1 MATALRNFVSYL
13 FWRLI
18 FLLLIALT
26 KQTVE
31 KEASDQVAS
40 KFIIALDQ
48 STQLTGYAIFQDKD
62 LIAHGVFSPSGDY
75 EHRIVK
81 LRQWLLDKLEPL
93 KPNVEVYFE
102 DIQLQDLGGGSIG
115 ITTFKKLAHV
125 QGALIVTCIEEDA
138 PYTIV
143 PAATW
148 RKTCGVKGRVRNEY
162 KPAAQAH
169 VLEKYGIQAT
179 EDEADAICI
188 GEHGVK
194 NFSLDWSK

>member
-125 QGALIVTCIEEDA
+125 QGALIVTCIEENI

>member
-1 MATALRNFVSYL
+1 MVTALRNFVSCL
-13 FWRLI
+13 SQKLI
-18 FLLLIALT
+18 FLLLIALRT
-26 KQTVE
+26 QTVE

-115 ITTFKKLAHV
+115 VTTFKKLAHV
-125 QGALIVTCIEEDA
+125 QGALIITCIEEDI

-148 RKTCGVKGRVRNEY
+148 RKTCGIKGRVRSEY
-162 KPAAQAH
+162 KPAAQTH

-188 GEHGVK
+188 GEYGVK

>member
-1 MATALRNFVSYL
+1 MEAL
-13 FWRLI
+13 
-18 FLLLIALT
+18 
-26 KQTVE
+26 
-31 KEASDQVAS
+31 DQVAS
-40 KFIIALDQ
+40 KFIVALDQ

-115 ITTFKKLAHV
+115 VTTFKKLAHV
-125 QGALIVTCIEEDA
+125 QGALIITCIEENI

-188 GEHGVK
+188 GEYGVK

>member
-115 ITTFKKLAHV
+115 VTTFKKLAHV
-125 QGALIVTCIEEDA
+125 QGALIVTCIEEDI

-148 RKTCGVKGRVRNEY
+148 RKTCGVKGRVRSEY

-188 GEHGVK
+188 GEYGVK

>member
-1 MATALRNFVSYL
+1 MATALRNSVFCPS
-13 FWRLI
+13 WRLI
-18 FLLLIALT
+18 FLLLIALRI
-26 KQTVE
+26 QIAE

-48 STQLTGYAIFQDKD
+48 STQLTGYAIFQDRD

-93 KPNVEVYFE
+93 KSNVEVYFE
-102 DIQLQDLGGGSIG
+102 DIQLQDLGGGNIG
-115 ITTFKKLAHV
+115 VTTFKKLAHV
-125 QGALIVTCIEEDA
+125 QGALIVTCIEEDV

-148 RKTCGVKGRVRNEY
+148 RKTCGVKGRVRSEY

-179 EDEADAICI
+179 EDEAAAICI

>member
-1 MATALRNFVSYL
+1 MATALRNFVSCL

-18 FLLLIALT
+18 FLLLIALRT
-26 KQTVE
+26 QTVE
-31 KEASDQVAS
+31 KEALDQVAS

-125 QGALIVTCIEEDA
+125 QGALIVTCIEEDI

-148 RKTCGVKGRVRNEY
+148 RKTCGVKGRVRSEY

-169 VLEKYGIQAT
+169 VLEKYEIQAT

>member
-1 MATALRNFVSYL
+1 MATALRNSVFCPS
-13 FWRLI
+13 WRLVL
-18 FLLLIALT
+18 LLLIALRI
-26 KQTVE
+26 QTVE
-31 KEASDQVAS
+31 KEALDQVAS

-115 ITTFKKLAHV
+115 VTTFKKLAHV
-125 QGALIVTCIEEDA
+125 QGALIVTCIEEDI

-148 RKTCGVKGRVRNEY
+148 RKTCGVKGRVRSEY

-169 VLEKYGIQAT
+169 VLEKYRIQAT

>member
-1 MATALRNFVSYL
+1 MATALRNFVSCL
-13 FWRLI
+13 FQRLI
-18 FLLLIALT
+18 FLLLIALRT
-26 KQTVE
+26 QTVE
-31 KEASDQVAS
+31 KEALDQVAS

-93 KPNVEVYFE
+93 KPNIEVYFE

-125 QGALIVTCIEEDA
+125 QGALIVTCIDEDV

-148 RKTCGVKGRVRNEY
+148 RKTCGVKGRVRSEY

-194 NFSLDWSK
+194 NFSLNWSK

>member
-1 MATALRNFVSYL
+1 MATALRNFVSCL
-13 FWRLI
+13 FQRLI
-18 FLLLIALT
+18 FLLLIALRA
-26 KQTVE
+26 QIVG
-31 KEASDQVAS
+31 KEVLDQVAS

-125 QGALIVTCIEEDA
+125 QGALIVTCIEENI

>member
-1 MATALRNFVSYL
+1 MATALRNFVSCL
-13 FWRLI
+13 FQRLI
-18 FLLLIALT
+18 LLLLIALRA
-26 KQTVE
+26 QTVE

-125 QGALIVTCIEEDA
+125 QGALIVTCIEENI
-138 PYTIV
+138 PYTIA

-148 RKTCGVKGRVRNEY
+148 RKTCGVKGRVRSEY

-188 GEHGVK
+188 GEYGVK

>member
-1 MATALRNFVSYL
+1 MATALRNFVSCL
-13 FWRLI
+13 FQRLI
-18 FLLLIALT
+18 FLLLIALRA
-26 KQTVE
+26 QIVG
-31 KEASDQVAS
+31 KEVLDQVAS

-125 QGALIVTCIEEDA
+125 QGALIVTCIEENI

-148 RKTCGVKGRVRNEY
+148 RKTCGVKGRVRSEY

-169 VLEKYGIQAT
+169 VLQKYGIQAT

-188 GEHGVK
+188 GEYGVK

>member
-1 MATALRNFVSYL
+1 MATALRNFVSCL
-13 FWRLI
+13 FQRLI
-18 FLLLIALT
+18 FLLLIALKT
-26 KQTVE
+26 QIVE
-31 KEASDQVAS
+31 KEALDQVDS

-125 QGALIVTCIEEDA
+125 QGALIVTCIEEDI

-148 RKTCGVKGRVRNEY
+148 RKTCGVKGRVRSEY

-188 GEHGVK
+188 GEYGVK

>member
-1 MATALRNFVSYL
+1 MVIASRSSVF
-13 FWRLI
+13 FQCLI
-18 FLLLIALT
+18 LNLLLLIT
-26 KQTVE
+26 QKKVIEEQEV
-31 KEASDQVAS
+31 SDQVDS

-48 STQLTGYAIFQDKD
+48 STQKTGYAIFQDKQ
-62 LIAHGVFSPSGDY
+62 LIAHGVFNPSGDY

-81 LRQWLLDKLEPL
+81 LRAWLLDKLASL
-93 KPNVEVYFE
+93 KPNAEVYFE
-102 DIQLQDLGGGSIG
+102 DIQLQDLGRGDIG
-115 ITTFKKLAHV
+115 VVTYKKLAHV
-125 QGALIVTCIEEDA
+125 QGALIVTCIEEGI

-143 PAATW
+143 SSATW
-148 RKTCGVKGRVRNEY
+148 RKTCNVKGRVRSEY

-169 VLEKYGIQAT
+169 VKQLYGINAT

>member
-1 MATALRNFVSYL
+1 MATASRNSVSCP
-13 FWRLI
+13 FQRLI
-18 FLLLIALT
+18 FLLLIALRA
-26 KQTVE
+26 QIVG
-31 KEASDQVAS
+31 KEVLDQVAS

-115 ITTFKKLAHV
+115 VTTFKKLAHV
-125 QGALIVTCIEEDA
+125 QGALIITCIEENI

-143 PAATW
+143 SAATW
-148 RKTCGVKGRVRNEY
+148 RKTCGVKGRVRSEY

-188 GEHGVK
+188 GEYGVK

>member
-1 MATALRNFVSYL
+1 M
-13 FWRLI
+13 
-18 FLLLIALT
+18 

-115 ITTFKKLAHV
+115 VTTFKKLAHV
-125 QGALIVTCIEEDA
+125 QGALIITCIEEDI

-169 VLEKYGIQAT
+169 VLEKYKIQVT

-188 GEHGVK
+188 GEYGVK
-194 NFSLDWSK
+194 NFSLNWSK

>member
-1 MATALRNFVSYL
+1 MATGLRNFVSYL

-115 ITTFKKLAHV
+115 VTTFKKLAHV
-125 QGALIVTCIEEDA
+125 QGALIVTCIEENI

-148 RKTCGVKGRVRNEY
+148 RKTCGVKGRIRSEY

-169 VLEKYGIQAT
+169 VLEKYEIQAT

-188 GEHGVK
+188 GEYGVK